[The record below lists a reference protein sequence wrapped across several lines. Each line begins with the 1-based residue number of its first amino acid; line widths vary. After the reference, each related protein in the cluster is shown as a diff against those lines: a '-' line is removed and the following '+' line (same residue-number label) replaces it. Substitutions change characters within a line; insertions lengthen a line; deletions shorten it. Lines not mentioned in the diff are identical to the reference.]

1 MMIARHSINVSV
13 FYAGPTSKDINKSQG
28 GVPVSVTSEIQL
40 NPILYSIH
48 LNLISLDIKQECD
61 MN

>member
-1 MMIARHSINVSV
+1 MLAQQARIL
-13 FYAGPTSKDINKSQG
+13 TSQG

-48 LNLISLDIKQECD
+48 LNLISLYIKQECD
-61 MN
+61 LN